1 LNASRNHTL
10 TLIGPAVTDHDNA
23 LMSEVATKQDLY
35 NVGVLID
42 SNFKS
47 LAGDIHNLRTDM
59 DAQFVRVAGELVAVR
74 SEMATGFAEV
84 AGEFV
89 AVRSEM
95 ATGFAEVAGEFV
107 AVRSEMRSLLT
118 TFKDEINKTTMRTG
132 FATFLAIVA
141 LFGIDRWWS

>member
-1 LNASRNHTL
+1 MNASRNHTL

-59 DAQFVRVAGELVAVR
+59 DAQFVRVAGE
-74 SEMATGFAEV
+74 
-84 AGEFV
+84 
-89 AVRSEM
+89 
-95 ATGFAEVAGEFV
+95 FV

-132 FATFLAIVA
+132 FATFLAVVA
-141 LFGIDRWWS
+141 LLGIERWWR

>member
-1 LNASRNHTL
+1 MNASRNHTL

-59 DAQFVRVAGELVAVR
+59 DAQFVRVD
-74 SEMATGFAEV
+74 SQ
-84 AGEFV
+84 FV

-95 ATGFAEVAGEFV
+95 ATGFATVASEFV
-107 AVRSEMRSLLT
+107 AVRSEMRSLFT
-118 TFKDEINKTTMRTG
+118 TFQDDINKRMMRTG

>member
-1 LNASRNHTL
+1 MNASRNHTL

-59 DAQFVRVAGELVAVR
+59 DA
-74 SEMATGFAEV
+74 
-84 AGEFV
+84 
-89 AVRSEM
+89 
-95 ATGFAEVAGEFV
+95 EFV

-132 FATFLAIVA
+132 FATFLAVVA
-141 LFGIDRWWS
+141 LLSIDRWWR

>member
-1 LNASRNHTL
+1 MNASRNHTL

-59 DAQFVRVAGELVAVR
+59 DA
-74 SEMATGFAEV
+74 
-84 AGEFV
+84 
-89 AVRSEM
+89 
-95 ATGFAEVAGEFV
+95 EFV
-107 AVRSEMRSLLT
+107 AVRSEMRSLFT
-118 TFKDEINKTTMRTG
+118 TFQDEINKTTMRTG
-132 FATFLAIVA
+132 FATFLAVVA
-141 LFGIDRWWS
+141 LFGIDRWWR

>member
-1 LNASRNHTL
+1 M
-10 TLIGPAVTDHDNA
+10 TDHDNA

-59 DAQFVRVAGELVAVR
+59 DA
-74 SEMATGFAEV
+74 
-84 AGEFV
+84 EFV
-89 AVRSEM
+89 
-95 ATGFAEVAGEFV
+95 T
-107 AVRSEMRSLLT
+107 VRSEMREM
-118 TFKDEINKTTMRTG
+118 FVAFRDEINKTTMRTG
-132 FATFLAIVA
+132 FATFLAVVA

>member
-1 LNASRNHTL
+1 MNASRNHTL

-59 DAQFVRVAGELVAVR
+59 DAQFV
-74 SEMATGFAEV
+74 
-84 AGEFV
+84 
-89 AVRSEM
+89 
-95 ATGFAEVAGEFV
+95 

-132 FATFLAIVA
+132 FATFLAVVA
-141 LFGIDRWWS
+141 LLGIDRWWN

>member
-1 LNASRNHTL
+1 MNASRNHTL

-59 DAQFVRVAGELVAVR
+59 DAQFV
-74 SEMATGFAEV
+74 
-84 AGEFV
+84 
-89 AVRSEM
+89 
-95 ATGFAEVAGEFV
+95 
-107 AVRSEMRSLLT
+107 AVRSEMRDM
-118 TFKDEINKTTMRTG
+118 FVAFRDEINKTTMRTG
-132 FATFLAIVA
+132 FATFLAVVA
-141 LFGIDRWWS
+141 LFGIDRWWR

>member
-1 LNASRNHTL
+1 
-10 TLIGPAVTDHDNA
+10 
-23 LMSEVATKQDLY
+23 MSEVATKQDLY

-59 DAQFVRVAGELVAVR
+59 DAQFVRVAGE
-74 SEMATGFAEV
+74 
-84 AGEFV
+84 
-89 AVRSEM
+89 
-95 ATGFAEVAGEFV
+95 FV

-132 FATFLAIVA
+132 FATFLAVVA
-141 LFGIDRWWS
+141 LLGIDRWWS

>member
-23 LMSEVATKQDLY
+23 LMSEVVTKQDLY

-59 DAQFVRVAGELVAVR
+59 DAQFVRVDSQFARVA
-74 SEMATGFAEV
+74 S
-84 AGEFV
+84 
-89 AVRSEM
+89 
-95 ATGFAEVAGEFV
+95 EFV

-132 FATFLAIVA
+132 FATFLAVVA
-141 LFGIDRWWS
+141 LLGIDRWWN

>member
-1 LNASRNHTL
+1 MNASRNHTL

-59 DAQFVRVAGELVAVR
+59 DAQFVRVDSQFARVA
-74 SEMATGFAEV
+74 S
-84 AGEFV
+84 
-89 AVRSEM
+89 
-95 ATGFAEVAGEFV
+95 EFV

-118 TFKDEINKTTMRTG
+118 TFKDEINKTLVLSEAFRVLLLTKDQHTDY
-132 FATFLAIVA
+132 LAA
-141 LFGIDRWWS
+141 AHTSS

>member
-1 LNASRNHTL
+1 MNASRNHTL

-47 LAGDIHNLRTDM
+47 LGGDIHNLRTDM
-59 DAQFVRVAGELVAVR
+59 DAQFVRVD
-74 SEMATGFAEV
+74 SQFARV
-84 AGEFV
+84 DSQFARVTSEFV
-89 AVRSEM
+89 AVRSEI
-95 ATGFAEVAGEFV
+95 ATGFAAVASEFV
-107 AVRSEMRSLLT
+107 TVRSEMRSLFT
-118 TFKDEINKTTMRTG
+118 TFQDEINKRMMRTG

>member
-1 LNASRNHTL
+1 MNASRNHTL

-23 LMSEVATKQDLY
+23 LMSEVVTKQDLY

-59 DAQFVRVAGELVAVR
+59 DAQFVRVD
-74 SEMATGFAEV
+74 SQ
-84 AGEFV
+84 
-89 AVRSEM
+89 
-95 ATGFAEVAGEFV
+95 FV
-107 AVRSEMRSLLT
+107 AVRSEMREM
-118 TFKDEINKTTMRTG
+118 FVAFRDEINKTTMRTG
-132 FATFLAIVA
+132 FATFLAVVA

>member
-1 LNASRNHTL
+1 MNASRNHTL

-59 DAQFVRVAGELVAVR
+59 DAQFVRVD
-74 SEMATGFAEV
+74 SQ
-84 AGEFV
+84 
-89 AVRSEM
+89 
-95 ATGFAEVAGEFV
+95 FV

-132 FATFLAIVA
+132 FATFLAVVA
-141 LFGIDRWWS
+141 LLGIERWWN

>member
-1 LNASRNHTL
+1 
-10 TLIGPAVTDHDNA
+10 
-23 LMSEVATKQDLY
+23 MSEVATKQDLY

-59 DAQFVRVAGELVAVR
+59 DAQFVRVD
-74 SEMATGFAEV
+74 SQ
-84 AGEFV
+84 FV
-89 AVRSEM
+89 
-95 ATGFAEVAGEFV
+95 T
-107 AVRSEMRSLLT
+107 VRSEMRSLFT
-118 TFKDEINKTTMRTG
+118 TFQDEINKRMMRTG

>member
-1 LNASRNHTL
+1 
-10 TLIGPAVTDHDNA
+10 VTDHDNA

-59 DAQFVRVAGELVAVR
+59 DAQFVRVAGE
-74 SEMATGFAEV
+74 
-84 AGEFV
+84 FV

-95 ATGFAEVAGEFV
+95 ATGFATVASEFV
-107 AVRSEMRSLLT
+107 AVRSEMRSLFT
-118 TFKDEINKTTMRTG
+118 TFQDDINKRMMQTG

>member
-59 DAQFVRVAGELVAVR
+59 DA
-74 SEMATGFAEV
+74 
-84 AGEFV
+84 
-89 AVRSEM
+89 
-95 ATGFAEVAGEFV
+95 EFV
-107 AVRSEMRSLLT
+107 AVRSEMRDM
-118 TFKDEINKTTMRTG
+118 FVAFRDEINKTTMRTG
-132 FATFLAIVA
+132 FATFLAVVA

>member
-59 DAQFVRVAGELVAVR
+59 DA
-74 SEMATGFAEV
+74 
-84 AGEFV
+84 
-89 AVRSEM
+89 
-95 ATGFAEVAGEFV
+95 EFV
-107 AVRSEMRSLLT
+107 AVRSEMRSLFT
-118 TFKDEINKTTMRTG
+118 TFQDEINKTTMRTG
-132 FATFLAIVA
+132 FATFLAVVA
-141 LFGIDRWWS
+141 LLGIDRWWS

>member
-59 DAQFVRVAGELVAVR
+59 YAQFI
-74 SEMATGFAEV
+74 
-84 AGEFV
+84 
-89 AVRSEM
+89 
-95 ATGFAEVAGEFV
+95 
-107 AVRSEMRSLLT
+107 AVRSEMRDM
-118 TFKDEINKTTMRTG
+118 FVAFRDEINKTTMRTG

-141 LFGIDRWWS
+141 LFGIDRWWR

>member
-1 LNASRNHTL
+1 MNASRNHTL
-10 TLIGPAVTDHDNA
+10 TLIGPAVADHDNA

-59 DAQFVRVAGELVAVR
+59 DAQFVRVD
-74 SEMATGFAEV
+74 SQ
-84 AGEFV
+84 FV

-95 ATGFAEVAGEFV
+95 ATGFAEVASEFV

-118 TFKDEINKTTMRTG
+118 TFQDEINKTMMRTG
-132 FATFLAIVA
+132 FATFLAVVA
-141 LFGIDRWWS
+141 LLGIERWWS

>member
-1 LNASRNHTL
+1 MNASRNHTL

-59 DAQFVRVAGELVAVR
+59 DAQFV
-74 SEMATGFAEV
+74 
-84 AGEFV
+84 
-89 AVRSEM
+89 
-95 ATGFAEVAGEFV
+95 
-107 AVRSEMRSLLT
+107 AVRSEMRDM
-118 TFKDEINKTTMRTG
+118 FVAFRDEINKTTMRTG

-141 LFGIDRWWS
+141 LFGIDRWWR

>member
-59 DAQFVRVAGELVAVR
+59 DAQFI
-74 SEMATGFAEV
+74 
-84 AGEFV
+84 
-89 AVRSEM
+89 
-95 ATGFAEVAGEFV
+95 
-107 AVRSEMRSLLT
+107 AVRSEMRSLFT
-118 TFKDEINKTTMRTG
+118 TFQDEINKTTMRTG
-132 FATFLAIVA
+132 FATFLAVVA
-141 LFGIDRWWS
+141 LFGIDRWWR

>member
-23 LMSEVATKQDLY
+23 LMSEVVTKQDLY

-59 DAQFVRVAGELVAVR
+59 DAQFVRVDSQFARVA
-74 SEMATGFAEV
+74 S
-84 AGEFV
+84 
-89 AVRSEM
+89 
-95 ATGFAEVAGEFV
+95 EFV

-132 FATFLAIVA
+132 FATFLAVVA
-141 LFGIDRWWS
+141 LLGIERWWN

>member
-1 LNASRNHTL
+1 MNASRNHTL

-59 DAQFVRVAGELVAVR
+59 DAQFV
-74 SEMATGFAEV
+74 
-84 AGEFV
+84 
-89 AVRSEM
+89 
-95 ATGFAEVAGEFV
+95 
-107 AVRSEMRSLLT
+107 AVRSEMRDM
-118 TFKDEINKTTMRTG
+118 FVAFRDEINKTTMRTG
-132 FATFLAIVA
+132 FATFLAVVA
-141 LFGIDRWWS
+141 LLGIDRWWR

>member
-1 LNASRNHTL
+1 MNASRNHTL

-59 DAQFVRVAGELVAVR
+59 DA
-74 SEMATGFAEV
+74 
-84 AGEFV
+84 EFV
-89 AVRSEM
+89 
-95 ATGFAEVAGEFV
+95 T
-107 AVRSEMRSLLT
+107 VRSEMREM
-118 TFKDEINKTTMRTG
+118 FVAFRDEINKTTMRTG
-132 FATFLAIVA
+132 FATFLAVVA
-141 LFGIDRWWS
+141 LFGIDRWWN

>member
-1 LNASRNHTL
+1 
-10 TLIGPAVTDHDNA
+10 
-23 LMSEVATKQDLY
+23 MSEAATKQDLY

-59 DAQFVRVAGELVAVR
+59 DAQFVRVD
-74 SEMATGFAEV
+74 SQFARV
-84 AGEFV
+84 DSQFARVDSQFARVTSEFV
-89 AVRSEM
+89 AVRSEI
-95 ATGFAEVAGEFV
+95 ATGFAAVASEFV
-107 AVRSEMRSLLT
+107 TVRSEMRSLFT
-118 TFKDEINKTTMRTG
+118 TFQDEINKRMMRTG

>member
-23 LMSEVATKQDLY
+23 LMSEVATKQELY

-59 DAQFVRVAGELVAVR
+59 DA
-74 SEMATGFAEV
+74 
-84 AGEFV
+84 
-89 AVRSEM
+89 
-95 ATGFAEVAGEFV
+95 EFV
-107 AVRSEMRSLLT
+107 AVRSEMRSLFT
-118 TFKDEINKTTMRTG
+118 TFQDEINKTTMRTG
-132 FATFLAIVA
+132 FATFLAVVA